1 MKAIGKRARRR
12 GSEGGAVLVE
22 SALVFMLLVLLV
34 FGIIEWGLYIK
45 DANTVTAASRAGAR
59 TVSALPRQPSF
70 ADRGAAAVTSSLAA
84 LEPGA
89 AEVLW
94 IYRADADGMPDSGSF
109 TSPCSV
115 CYRYVWDRS
124 IGGWRQVWAGWDY
137 SHQVAC
143 GGQDSDAIG
152 VYVRARHTFFT
163 GLFGAER
170 TVADRT
176 VMRLEPVPGQC
187 RP

>member
-1 MKAIGKRARRR
+1 M
-12 GSEGGAVLVE
+12 SP
-22 SALVFMLLVLLV
+22 VFLLLVTLV
-34 FGIIEWGLYIK
+34 FGVIEWGLYIK

-59 TVSALPRQPSF
+59 TVSALPRQPGF
-70 ADRGAAAVTSSLAA
+70 ADRGAAAVTSSLTA
-84 LEPGA
+84 LEPDS

-94 IYRADADGMPDSGSF
+94 IYRANADGLPDSGGF
-109 TSPCSV
+109 ETPCSV
-115 CYRYVWDRS
+115 CYRYVWDSTVR
-124 IGGWRQVWAGWDY
+124 GWRQVWAGWDY
-137 SHQVAC
+137 AQQVAC

-152 VYVRARHTFFT
+152 VYVRARHRFFT
-163 GLFGAER
+163 GFFGPDR